1 MLNKSCKYKGK
12 SPLSVYVLNINMAF
26 SFFRRVKRSSQWSL
40 FRRILALVTND
51 SNNPILEFLQLIT
64 QGNAE
69 SIRDGATVAKWRL
82 RLKTSSQYTL
92 AVHIL
97 SS

>member
-1 MLNKSCKYKGK
+1 MLNKSCKHQGK
-12 SPLSVYVLNINMAF
+12 SPLSVHVLNINMAF
-26 SFFRRVKRSSQWSL
+26 SFFQRVKRSSQWSL
-40 FRRILALVTND
+40 FRRMLALGTND

-69 SIRDGATVAKWRL
+69 SIPDGATVVKRRL
-82 RLKTSSQYTL
+82 RLKISSQYTL

-97 SS
+97 

>member
-26 SFFRRVKRSSQWSL
+26 SFFQRVKRSSQWSL
-40 FRRILALVTND
+40 FRRMLTLVKND
-51 SNNPILEFLQLIT
+51 SNNPIWEFLQLIT
-64 QGNAE
+64 HQGNAE
-69 SIRDGATVAKWRL
+69 SIPDGATVVKWRL
-82 RLKTSSQYTL
+82 RLKISSQYTL

-97 SS
+97 